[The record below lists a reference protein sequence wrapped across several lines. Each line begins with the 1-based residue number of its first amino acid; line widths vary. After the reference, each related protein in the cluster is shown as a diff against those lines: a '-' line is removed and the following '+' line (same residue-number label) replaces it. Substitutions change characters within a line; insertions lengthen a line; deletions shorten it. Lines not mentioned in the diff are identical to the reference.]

1 VIRCFQVRSH
11 ARVSRKWNLRTRP
24 HSPNLGRGR
33 LQRQIRRAFV
43 AHGPVASSSW
53 IYDWTHARCRR
64 MTGNL
69 RWSVLRI
76 LRGSRSRLV
85 VPRRLADRGCGG
97 YASGWTASASC
108 HTHRNLDPVQA
119 LAR

>member
-11 ARVSRKWNLRTRP
+11 ARVSRKWSGYPNLRTRP

-76 LRGSRSRLV
+76 LRVIRGARAETIGRPWLCRL
-85 VPRRLADRGCGG
+85 RE
-97 YASGWTASASC
+97 
-108 HTHRNLDPVQA
+108 PVDG
-119 LAR
+119 